1 MKYIYFDF
9 DGTLANSFELG
20 MEIAQE
26 LAPKYGFNNVDFS
39 KIDYYR
45 GLSSQ
50 ELIKE
55 FKIPLYKIPILA
67 PIFKYELFKRIDDL
81 KPYSGIPELLEEL
94 SKDYFIGILTSNTVE
109 NVRHFLENHS
119 LTTYISDIR
128 SELHIFGKHKSLKRI
143 ISRKKIRK
151 SDFVYVGD
159 ETRDIEATHKAS
171 ITSIAVSWGFNS
183 AEILEKFKP
192 DYLAHTP
199 AEILD
204 FVRQIFADI

>member
-39 KIDYYR
+39 KVDYYR

-55 FKIPLYKIPILA
+55 FKVPLYKIPILA
-67 PIFKYELFKRIDDL
+67 PVFKYELFKRIDDL
-81 KPYSGIPELLEEL
+81 KPYENIPEVLKIL
-94 SKDYFIGILTSNTVE
+94 SEKYFIGILTSNTVE
-109 NVRHFLENHS
+109 NVKHFLKNHN
-119 LTTYISDIR
+119 LQEYISEIR
-128 SELHIFGKHKSLKRI
+128 SELHIFGKHNSLKRI
-143 ISRKKIRK
+143 ISRKKIDK
-151 SDFVYVGD
+151 KDFVYVGD
-159 ETRDIEATHKAS
+159 ETRDIEATKKAK

-183 AEILEKFKP
+183 EEILLKFSP
-192 DYLAHTP
+192 DYIAHQPTD
-199 AEILD
+199 ILR
-204 FVRQIFADI
+204 FVDKIFSE